1 MRRTIAL
8 FVAASMALSA
18 CTPTFTGQPRDLP
31 PYFYDALL
39 SSELARTLAREC
51 SGDLG
56 YNDDTWNTLLPQI
69 EQQLLA
75 DGFTAGELQAI
86 LSEVPVERIRAD
98 TESYIAEN
106 ALDTD
111 RPQTF
116 CAAGRSEI
124 AAGSTVGSFLEA
136 G

>member
-1 MRRTIAL
+1 MRHAFASL
-8 FVAASMALSA
+8 AAVAFAVSA
-18 CTPTFTGQPRDLP
+18 CTQTFTGQPRDLP
-31 PYFYDALL
+31 PYFYNALL

-51 SGDLG
+51 GGDLG

-69 EQQLLA
+69 EEQLLA
-75 DGFTAGELQAI
+75 DGFTTGELQAV
-86 LSEVPVERIRAD
+86 LSEVPVDRIRAD
-98 TESYIAEN
+98 TESYIADN
-106 ALDTD
+106 ALDTN

-124 AAGSTVGSFLEA
+124 AAGSTIGSFLEA